1 METPARPCPPA
12 RPSAELGFRR
22 GRRVITAPQ
31 AESLLLLQMPL
42 LSNVAL
48 LISTPICFLLWFL
61 SGTKAWLFALVGNSI
76 QSSLL
81 KGKKMRV
88 LATLPALSPQT
99 HLKASGAEHRAQVTA
114 ARVSIGG
121 GGGGAAPS
129 ASSGGTA
136 QRAAGSCTLSA
147 KALELFFLVC
157 LFLLPSHARNCQGRD
172 IRLSVFNI
180 IGLGRGAC
188 GPPPALGGVSR
199 GSRCRADGL
208 GAVQTDF
215 LSGEAVHWGGA

>member
-1 METPARPCPPA
+1 METPARLCPPA
-12 RPSAELGFRR
+12 RPSAEMGFRR

-31 AESLLLLQMPL
+31 AESLLLLQMLL

-81 KGKKMRV
+81 KSKKMRE

-121 GGGGAAPS
+121 GGG
-129 ASSGGTA
+129 
-136 QRAAGSCTLSA
+136 
-147 KALELFFLVC
+147 E
-157 LFLLPSHARNCQGRD
+157 
-172 IRLSVFNI
+172 
-180 IGLGRGAC
+180 
-188 GPPPALGGVSR
+188 PPPLPALGGPRSVQPAAAPSR
-199 GSRCRADGL
+199 RRRWNCFSWSVCSFSLHTRGTAREE
-208 GAVQTDF
+208 T
-215 LSGEAVHWGGA
+215 SGCQFST